1 MKKISY
7 TLPLSVYYS
16 RKVNSVKRKIQNLNT
31 IPLLCSLDLQKYQ
44 GLWYEIG
51 KLPAR
56 GQTGLTHVT
65 ATYRPGKGGKILV
78 ENKGYKNGKKK
89 GIRGK
94 AWPRDETCT
103 GGLYVQF
110 FWPFKGDY
118 NVIKLASD
126 YRYAVVMGEKKSS
139 LWILSRTPQM
149 RKEDLLDILRFL
161 KRHGFAV
168 ENIRK
173 TNQEGQGAS

>member
-1 MKKISY
+1 MESQVKIMY
-7 TLPLSVYYS
+7 MTTTTGH
-16 RKVNSVKRKIQNLNT
+16 K
-31 IPLLCSLDLQKYQ
+31 IPLICHLDLERYL

-65 ATYRPGKGGKILV
+65 ACYKKDAKGRILV
-78 ENKGYKNGKKK
+78 ENKGYKEGKKRGIK
-89 GIRGK
+89 GR
-94 AWPRDETCT
+94 AWQRQEGCT

-126 YRYAVVMGEKKSS
+126 YRYALVMGSDEES
-139 LWILSRTPQM
+139 LWILSRTPQLP
-149 RKEDLLDILRFL
+149 KEDLKEILAFL
-161 KRHGFAV
+161 RSHG
-168 ENIRK
+168 IDTQKILK
-173 TNQEGQGAS
+173 TDQREETRP

>member
-1 MKKISY
+1 MK
-7 TLPLSVYYS
+7 T
-16 RKVNSVKRKIQNLNT
+16 KIQDSKK

-65 ATYRPGKGGKILV
+65 ATYHLGKDGKIIV
-78 ENKGYKNGKKK
+78 ENKGYKNGKRK

-94 AWPRDETCT
+94 AWPRDEKCT

-118 NVIKLASD
+118 SVIKLAED

-161 KRHGFAV
+161 KRHGFPV

-173 TNQEGQGAS
+173 TNQDGQGAS